1 MFARPLRHTAITA
14 MLVSS
19 VLQSGLASVAEAVQ
33 IQIKQSIKMRELL
46 DSQMERVGLLKAG
59 SIVEIPDEFVVKR
72 NGRADIELTLNNWLR
87 KAGKASAKSPQ
98 PGLFEFDGEK
108 HDFFFPIRIVSPAA
122 GSTLSQR
129 ADDGT
134 PYIALSHLARR
145 GNAMVVSADAP
156 LAREPIAKAVTQ
168 PKVTDD
174 AKTSDPQVEMEAST
188 PCANGACSNPT
199 DKTDAVQNLVVHL
212 GKALTVAE
220 KRSRQVFNRTTNDL
234 DHLEQNVQS
243 SCGFQASELTTLIK
257 NRAEASGVP
266 AEILLAL
273 MTQESSGKCFV
284 LNSETDRTQ
293 SVGLFQIN
301 SDSAKFP
308 RCTAEQKRQIRAV
321 GSAYKL
327 SKAPRCLENPI
338 VNLDEAIRIIKIN
351 KTYLTQNPP
360 KTFDDKQLSET
371 DLWRL
376 VASGYNGGAAWALK
390 AKTDL
395 ERFNAKNGTSLNP
408 HSWEDLRLFYL
419 RRWLSR
425 KDEKQFFGATT
436 GGRSKSNSISNLA
449 YAENLFGRPGQPS
462 ERRTLAQ
469 LWTEKLQDSN

>member
-1 MFARPLRHTAITA
+1 MFAQSLRRTAITA

-19 VLQSGLASVAEAVQ
+19 ALQAGLASVAEAVQ

-59 SIVEIPDEFVVKR
+59 SIVEIPDEFVIKR
-72 NGRADIELTLNNWLR
+72 NGRPDLELTLNNWLR
-87 KAGKASAKSPQ
+87 KAGKATPQSPQ

-108 HDFFFPIRIVSPAA
+108 HDFFFPIRVVSPAA
-122 GSTLSQR
+122 GSTLSLR

-145 GNAMVVSADAP
+145 GNAMIVSADAP
-156 LAREPIAKAVTQ
+156 LARKPKAKEAVQ
-168 PKVTDD
+168 PKIKDD
-174 AKTSDPQVEMEAST
+174 TKTADPQVEMEASS
-188 PCANGACSNPT
+188 PCAAGACSNPT
-199 DKTDAVQNLVVHL
+199 DKTDPVKNLVVHL

-220 KRSRQVFNRTTNDL
+220 KRSQQVFSRTSNDL
-234 DHLEQNVQS
+234 DHLEQNVRS
-243 SCGFQASELTTLIK
+243 SCGFPANELTSLIK
-257 NRAEASGVP
+257 SRAEASGVP

-308 RCTAEQKRQIRAV
+308 RCTAEQKRQLRAV

-327 SKAPRCLENPI
+327 SQAPRCLENPI

-360 KTFDDKQLSET
+360 KTFDEKQLSEA

-376 VASGYNGGAAWALK
+376 VASGYNGGSGWVLK

-395 ERFNAKNGTSLNP
+395 ERFNAANGTSLNP

-425 KDEKQFFGATT
+425 KDEKQFFGTT
-436 GGRSKSNSISNLA
+436 TAGRSKSNAISNLA
-449 YAENLFGRPGQPS
+449 YAENLFGRPAGPS
-462 ERRTLAQ
+462 DRKTLAQ